1 MEKPSLGTSLT
12 NLRKSK
18 EGGVVPGE
26 KEERQGGG
34 ELKKGPRVGVHALC
48 YEFGLSASF

>member
-18 EGGVVPGE
+18 
-26 KEERQGGG
+26 GGG
-34 ELKKGPRVGVHALC
+34 RYLVRKKKYREEV
-48 YEFGLSASF
+48 S